1 MNDEDENLWKGT
13 KIIFD
18 DNINILG
25 VYVVHDGG
33 DMTVHCSNVVK
44 VTLAHKVL
52 FID

>member
-1 MNDEDENLWKGT
+1 VTNKHEKLQKGT
-13 KIIFD
+13 KIVFN

-33 DMTVHCSNVVK
+33 DMIVHCSYVVK